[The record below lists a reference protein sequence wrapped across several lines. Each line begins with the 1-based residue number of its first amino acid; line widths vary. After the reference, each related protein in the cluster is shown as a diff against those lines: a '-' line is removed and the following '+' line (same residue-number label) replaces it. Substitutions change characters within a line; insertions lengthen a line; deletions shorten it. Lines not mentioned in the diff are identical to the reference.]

1 MEAEFQDDVKN
12 EEDTEQ
18 SDRTERDEKSDK
30 DFFTKMLEA
39 SGQDD
44 ERKNIFI
51 QYRIVNN
58 HGIMAS
64 DSAQIEKIYA
74 NGQEEVKGKEKK
86 AKRNIF
92 SDESKRNKWLTENY
106 ETYSM
111 ALMIAVAVFDAM
123 PYMWVMRAAET
134 LHDSFENKDDK
145 EEKRYGITEI
155 LSQFGAVICKGE
167 LNTYTGLTP
176 IDVVRLE
183 QKTSQETILKYIWIE
198 CPQLQDVIMRW
209 LEKCY
214 LGKTISMSKRAG
226 EAMGWLASW
235 DYHYFLN
242 HMVNQIR
249 YKKSI
254 STDMMIAQV
263 VTALEKKKDFQ
274 DNVYN
279 LLEKWTKERNVHYLL
294 TGLFVCAGQKD
305 KNDIL
310 ETIIYGYV
318 DRMMAELQRE
328 KNGEYLYWGPD
339 FFAAGMRAFTF
350 YRILIEKIYELEYRD
365 PSPRNTRDICRLFW
379 FLFRIDTQLARY
391 EKKEDAVFIRIA
403 MQDDRAGD
411 QLRYLWQMVW
421 RDRPNR
427 DIFYSLLAEYDKEA
441 RRMPGYNL
449 EKFIQKTFGNICE
462 EERQKDIYSKIR
474 RRSDNE

>member
-1 MEAEFQDDVKN
+1 MEAEHQDNERN
-12 EEDTEQ
+12 EENTEQ
-18 SDRTERDEKSDK
+18 SDQTERDEKLDK

-44 ERKNIFI
+44 DRKNIYI

-86 AKRNIF
+86 VKRNIF
-92 SDESKRNKWLTENY
+92 SEEGKRNKWLTENY

-111 ALMIAVAVFDAM
+111 ALMIAAAVFDAM

-134 LHDSFENKDDK
+134 LYESFENKDDK
-145 EEKRYGITEI
+145 EEKRCGITEI

-167 LNTYTGLTP
+167 LNTYTGKTP
-176 IDVVRLE
+176 VDIVRLE

-209 LEKCY
+209 LEKY
-214 LGKTISMSKRAG
+214 YMGKTMSMSKRAG
-226 EAMGWLASW
+226 EAMGWLAGW

-249 YKKSI
+249 YKNSI

-263 VTALEKKKDFQ
+263 VTALDKKEDFQ
-274 DNVYN
+274 NNVYN

-310 ETIIYGYV
+310 ETIIFFYV
-318 DRMMAELQRE
+318 DRMMDELQRE
-328 KNGEYLYWGPD
+328 KAGEYLCWGLD

-350 YRILIEKIYELEYRD
+350 YRILIEKLYELACRD
-365 PSPRNTRDICRLFW
+365 SSPRNTRDICRLFW

-391 EKKEDAVFIRIA
+391 EKGEDAVFIRIA
-403 MQDDRAGD
+403 MQDDSTSK
-411 QLRYLWQMVW
+411 QLQYLWQMVW

-427 DIFYSLLAEYDKEA
+427 DTFYSLLAEYDKEA
-441 RRMPGYNL
+441 RRMPDYSLG
-449 EKFIQKTFGNICE
+449 KFIRKAFGDICE
-462 EERQKDIYSKIR
+462 EEIQVDIYSKIR
-474 RRSDNE
+474 RRSDDE